1 LKRPAA
7 SGTLG
12 NVLATP
18 NERLRTAMLRTG
30 TTTDDLALCCG
41 VDAKTVARWLSLGRV
56 PHRANRWDA
65 ARRLGVDESYLWP
78 DVRQSP
84 ERRAEASHAELV
96 RMYPHR
102 ASVPRETWLRLMEE
116 AREDIAVLV
125 MSGTFYA
132 QAQPRVGQLLAT
144 ASARGVR
151 VRLCFGDPTSEAVAM
166 RDREEGLND
175 TLAAKIRS
183 ALTYYREAA
192 AAGDVEMRLHSCTL
206 YASLFRYD
214 DEIMVNPH
222 IWGEPASANPVLHM
236 RRLDGGQVAGVYMD
250 SFEKVWDTAKPWTG
264 EDV

>member
-1 LKRPAA
+1 MHAGGV
-7 SGTLG
+7 S
-12 NVLATP
+12 ATP

-30 TTTDDLALCCG
+30 TTAEDLALCCG
-41 VDAKTVARWLSLGRV
+41 VDVKTVERWLSLGRV

-65 ARRLGVDESYLWP
+65 ARRLGADEAWLWP
-78 DVRQSP
+78 QAVTPRRDGATQS
-84 ERRAEASHAELV
+84 ELV
-96 RMYPHR
+96 RLYPDR
-102 ASVPRETWLRLMEE
+102 ASVPRETWLALMDG

-132 QAQPRVGQLLAT
+132 QTQPRVGRLLAA

-151 VRLCFGDPTSEAVAM
+151 VRLCFGDPAGEAVTV
-166 RDREEGLND
+166 RDREEGLGG
-175 TLAAKIRS
+175 TLAAKVRS

-192 AAGDVEMRLHSCTL
+192 AAGDIGMRLHSCTL

-222 IWGEPASANPVLHM
+222 IWGEPASANPVFHM

-250 SFEKVWDTAKPWTG
+250 SFERVWDTAKPWTG
-264 EDV
+264 EDA

>member
-1 LKRPAA
+1 
-7 SGTLG
+7 
-12 NVLATP
+12 V
-18 NERLRTAMLRTG
+18 E
-30 TTTDDLALCCG
+30 
-41 VDAKTVARWLSLGRV
+41 RWLSLGRV

-65 ARRLGVDESYLWP
+65 ARRLGIEESYLWP
-78 DVRQSP
+78 DAGRAS
-84 ERRAEASHAELV
+84 ERHADASHAELV

-102 ASVPRETWLRLMEE
+102 ASVPRETWLRLLED

-132 QAQPRVGQLLAT
+132 QSQPRVGRLLAD

-151 VRLCFGDPTSEAVAM
+151 VRLCSGDPAAEAVAM

-192 AAGDVEMRLHSCTL
+192 SAGDIEMRLHSCTL

-214 DEIMVNPH
+214 EEIMVNPH
-222 IWGEPASANPVLHM
+222 AWGEPASANPVLHM
-236 RRLDGGQVAGVYMD
+236 RRLDGGQVAALYMD
-250 SFEKVWDTAKPWTG
+250 SFERVWETAKPWHG